1 MRYLVPTFV
10 CLHALECVPDSL
22 CDLLYAYLQDTK
34 KAKPGEQ
41 GHEEGSEVDLAAKEK
56 EKQEEKINA
65 LQVIANTI

>member
-1 MRYLVPTFV
+1 M

-34 KAKPGEQ
+34 KAKPGEPGQ
-41 GHEEGSEVDLAAKEK
+41 SNEEGSEVDLATKEK

-65 LQVIANTI
+65 LQVIANTIWDN